1 MESPF
6 QTNLFE
12 FQNKLAVGKFVKAN
26 GQEEKGGL
34 WGKQGTECISDNSL
48 NVLWVSL
55 FQSVVTTMFCLRLP
69 IQRLCGEPVSAISKL

>member
-26 GQEEKGGL
+26 GQEEEGAL

-48 NVLWVSL
+48 KVLWVSPS
-55 FQSVVTTMFCLRLP
+55 QSLVTTLFCLRLP
-69 IQRLCGEPVSAISKL
+69 IQGLCAEPVSAVSKL